1 MVTRLPPKGGGADLA
16 VGGSCYSHY
25 MNEYETLEILS
36 EYEAK
41 ANYDALLDESYPVVS
56 LGFSEF
62 YPSDIL
68 KNCDPIAYRCGFA
81 DYVDMLADEGTMV
94 EGYC

>member
-1 MVTRLPPKGGGADLA
+1 LLWSLDRPFGARST
-16 VGGSCYSHY
+16 VSGSCYSYY
-25 MNEYETLEILS
+25 MNEYETLEIMS

-41 ANYDALLDESYPVVS
+41 DNYDAFLNDCYEVVTV
-56 LGFSEF
+56 GYSEF

-81 DYVDMLADEGTMV
+81 DYVDSLSEEGIQV

>member
-1 MVTRLPPKGGGADLA
+1 
-16 VGGSCYSHY
+16 
-25 MNEYETLEILS
+25 MNEYETLEIMS

-41 ANYDALLDESYPVVS
+41 DNYDAFLNDCYEVVTV
-56 LGFSEF
+56 GYSEF

-81 DYVDMLADEGTMV
+81 DYVDSLSEEGIQV

>member
-1 MVTRLPPKGGGADLA
+1 
-16 VGGSCYSHY
+16 

-81 DYVDMLADEGTMV
+81 DYVDSLAEEGTLV